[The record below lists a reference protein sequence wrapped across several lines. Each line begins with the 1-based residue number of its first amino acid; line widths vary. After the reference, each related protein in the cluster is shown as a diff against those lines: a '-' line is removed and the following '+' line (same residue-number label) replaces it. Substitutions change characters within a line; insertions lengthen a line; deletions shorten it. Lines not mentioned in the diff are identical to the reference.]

1 MGNRLPA
8 CPLPLDAL
16 LPLVYYGSMSLL
28 TNTRPA
34 PYAPGVMAPAQAVPQ
49 VRADPWAAL
58 WLLVIG
64 VVCEAAIWWGFVQ
77 PYQLR
82 TYYKAL
88 TPYPLDLAKI
98 NGSTLDSANAWALTW
113 VVLFAALYLAYRRA
127 PARPSRV
134 YWAVL
139 GLFALLF
146 CGTLLFMFPVGAADL
161 FDQIFR
167 GRILG
172 HYGANP
178 FFTAPDVYPNDP
190 LRPWVGSWANTGSP
204 YGPAWEVPAAA
215 MSVLAGDD
223 LWTNL
228 ILFKGLVIG
237 AYIVAALALWGTLR
251 RLRPDW
257 AARGLLLFAWN
268 PLVLFETAG
277 NGHNDMVM
285 VAWMLAAM
293 YLLARGGR
301 LALFAPA
308 ALMGAALVKF
318 VPGLLLLPLLAVL
331 WYDAGPG
338 LLTIRRRL
346 GRVSIGAGLAALVAV
361 VAYAPFW
368 HGTSTIGALAR
379 GSLFT
384 ASIPKVVADFL
395 AEQIMAQNR
404 GLSLALATAQAEGT
418 VRSAAAGL
426 AVGWVL
432 VQTLRIVWAAQ
443 DVPDRVTLLT
453 TGYRAMYEVLFVTLL
468 LATLWFQPWYLQWLV
483 ALAPLTF
490 STAIIGRTLLFTLG
504 GIGNYFVWDFLW
516 LWNRAT
522 FRTIQITAAAV
533 ITVPTLL
540 YTLYLWL
547 RPKTAAM
554 SNKQ

>member
-1 MGNRLPA
+1 M
-8 CPLPLDAL
+8 
-16 LPLVYYGSMSLL
+16 YYGSMSLL
-28 TNTRPA
+28 TDTHPA
-34 PYAPGVMAPAQAVPQ
+34 TARAPEAAAPGRAVPQ
-49 VRADPWAAL
+49 ARADPWAAV
-58 WLLVIG
+58 WLLGIG
-64 VVCEAAIWWGFVQ
+64 VVIEAAIWWGFVQ

-98 NGSTLDSANAWALTW
+98 SGSTLDSANTWALTW
-113 VVLFAALYLAYRRA
+113 IVLFAAVYLAYRRA
-127 PARPSRV
+127 PARPSRA
-134 YWAVL
+134 YWGVL

-178 FFTAPDVYPNDP
+178 FFATPNDFPDDP
-190 LRPWVGSWANTGSP
+190 LRAWVGNWANTGSP
-204 YGPAWEVPAAA
+204 YGPAWELPAAA
-215 MSVLAGDD
+215 MSRLAGDD

-228 ILFKGLVIG
+228 LAFKGLVIG
-237 AYIVAALALWGTLR
+237 AYVVAALCLWGTLR

-268 PLVLFETAG
+268 PLILFETAG

-285 VAWMLAAM
+285 IAWLLAAL

-301 LALFAPA
+301 WALFAPA
-308 ALMGAALVKF
+308 ALMGAVLVKF
-318 VPGLLLLPLLAVL
+318 VPGLLMLPLLAVL
-331 WYDAGPG
+331 WYDAGP
-338 LLTIRRRL
+338 LPTTIRHRL
-346 GRVSIGAGLAALVAV
+346 ERVISGLGLAGALAVA
-361 VAYAPFW
+361 AYAPFW

-384 ASIPKVVADFL
+384 ASIPKVVVDTL
-395 AEQIMAQNR
+395 AEQLIAAHA
-404 GLSLALATAQAEGT
+404 GLSLAQATAQAEGW
-418 VRSAAAGL
+418 VRALAGGL

-432 VQTLRIVWAAQ
+432 VQTLRIIWAAQ
-443 DVPDRVTLLT
+443 AVPDRVTLLT
-453 TGYRAMYEVLFVTLL
+453 VGYRAMYEVLFVTLL
-468 LATLWFQPWYLQWLV
+468 LATLWFQPWYVQWLV

-490 STAIIGRTLLFTLG
+490 SSAYVGRALLFTIG

-516 LWNRAT
+516 LWTRAT
-522 FRTIQITAAAV
+522 FRSIQITAAAI
-533 ITVPTLL
+533 ITVPPLL

-547 RPKTAAM
+547 RPKAVLR
-554 SNKQ
+554 SE

>member
-1 MGNRLPA
+1 
-8 CPLPLDAL
+8 
-16 LPLVYYGSMSLL
+16 MSLL
-28 TNTRPA
+28 TDIRPA
-34 PYAPGVMAPAQAVPQ
+34 PVRAPEATVSARAVPQ
-49 VRADPWAAL
+49 ERADPWAAL
-58 WLLVIG
+58 WLLVLG
-64 VVCEAAIWWGFVQ
+64 VVYAGALWWGFVQ

-88 TPYPLDLAKI
+88 TPFPLDLAKI
-98 NGSTLDSANAWALTW
+98 NGSTLDSANMWALTW
-113 VVLFAALYLAYRRA
+113 VVLFAAVYLAYRRA
-127 PARPSRV
+127 PAQPTRV
-134 YWAVL
+134 YWVVL
-139 GLFALLF
+139 GLLALVF

-178 FFTAPDVYPNDP
+178 FFATPDDFAGDP
-190 LRPWVGSWANTGSP
+190 LRAWVGSWANTASP
-204 YGPAWEVPAAA
+204 YGPAWELPAAA
-215 MSVLAGDD
+215 MSWLAGDD

-228 ILFKGLVIG
+228 LLFKGLVIG
-237 AYIVAALALWGTLR
+237 AYIVAALCLWGTLR

-268 PLVLFETAG
+268 PLILFETAG

-285 VAWMLAAM
+285 IAWMMAAM

-301 LALFAPA
+301 WALFAPA

-318 VPGLLLLPLLAVL
+318 VPGLLMLPLLAIL
-331 WYDAGPG
+331 WYDAGP
-338 LLTIRRRL
+338 LPTTIRRRL
-346 GRVSIGAGLAALVAV
+346 GRVSLGAGLAGVLAVA
-361 VAYAPFW
+361 AYAPFW
-368 HGTSTIGALAR
+368 HGTATIGALAR

-384 ASIPKVVADFL
+384 ASIPKVVVDFL
-395 AEQIMAQNR
+395 AEQIVSANR
-404 GLSLALATAQAEGT
+404 GLSVLLATQQAEGL

-432 VQTLRIVWAAQ
+432 VQTLRIIWAAQ
-443 DVPDRVTLLT
+443 DAPPRLTLLT
-453 TGYRAMYEVLFVTLL
+453 VGYRAMYEVLFVTLL
-468 LATLWFQPWYLQWLV
+468 LATLWFQPWYLQWLI

-490 STAIIGRTLLFTLG
+490 SPAIIGRTLLFTLG

-516 LWNRAT
+516 LWNRAA
-522 FRTIQITAAAV
+522 FRSIQITAAAV

-547 RPKTAAM
+547 RPKAVL
-554 SNKQ
+554 SNE

>member
-1 MGNRLPA
+1 
-8 CPLPLDAL
+8 
-16 LPLVYYGSMSLL
+16 MSLL
-28 TNTRPA
+28 TDTRPSVPRA
-34 PYAPGVMAPAQAVPQ
+34 PEAAPQARPVLQ
-49 VRADPWAAL
+49 ERADPWAAV

-64 VVCEAAIWWGFVQ
+64 VVMEAAIWWGFVQ

-82 TYYKAL
+82 KYYQAL

-127 PARPSRV
+127 PARPTPV

-178 FFTAPDVYPNDP
+178 FFTTPDSYPSDP
-190 LRPWVGSWANTGSP
+190 LRAWVGSWANTASP

-215 MSVLAGDD
+215 MSILAGAS
-223 LWTNL
+223 LWNNL
-228 ILFKGLVIG
+228 LLFKGLVIG
-237 AYIVAALALWGTLR
+237 AYVIAALALWGTLR

-268 PLVLFETAG
+268 PLILFETVG

-285 VAWMLAAM
+285 IAWMLGAM

-301 LALFAPA
+301 WALLAPA

-318 VPGLLLLPLLAVL
+318 VPGLLMLPLLTVL

-338 LLTIRRRL
+338 PTTIRRRL
-346 GRVSIGAGLAALVAV
+346 ARVSVGVAGAVALAVA
-361 VAYAPFW
+361 AYAPFW
-368 HGTSTIGALAR
+368 QGTGTIGALAR

-384 ASIPKVVADFL
+384 ASIPKVVVDFL
-395 AEQIMAQNR
+395 AEQIIAQR
-404 GLSLALATAQAEGT
+404 PGLSLLLATQQAEGL
-418 VRSAAAGL
+418 VRSVAAGL

-432 VQTLRIVWAAQ
+432 VQTLRIIWAAQ
-443 DVPDRVTLLT
+443 ARPDRTALLT

-468 LATLWFQPWYLQWLV
+468 FATLWFQPWYLQWLI

-490 STAIIGRTLLFTLG
+490 SGGIIGRTLLFTLG

-516 LWNRAT
+516 LWNRAS
-522 FRTIQITAAAV
+522 FRTIQITAAAI
-533 ITVPTLL
+533 ITGPTLL
-540 YTLYLWL
+540 YTFYLWL
-547 RPKTAAM
+547 RPKTPTP
-554 SNKQ
+554 NL

>member
-1 MGNRLPA
+1 
-8 CPLPLDAL
+8 
-16 LPLVYYGSMSLL
+16 MSLL
-28 TNTRPA
+28 TDTPRAA
-34 PYAPGVMAPAQAVPQ
+34 PRTPEAPSPAQAIPQ
-49 VRADPWAAL
+49 ARAESWAAL
-58 WLLVIG
+58 WLLVLG
-64 VVCEAAIWWGFVQ
+64 VVCEVAIWVGFVQ

-82 TYYKAL
+82 TYYQAL

-98 NGSTLDSANAWALTW
+98 NGSSLDSANAWGLTW

-127 PARPSRV
+127 PARPSGV

-178 FFTAPDVYPNDP
+178 FFTPPNIYPDDP
-190 LRPWVGSWANTGSP
+190 LRPWVGSWANTASP

-228 ILFKGLVIG
+228 LLFKGLVIG

-251 RLRPDW
+251 RLRPEW

-268 PLVLFETAG
+268 PLILFETAG

-285 VAWMLAAM
+285 IAWMLVAL

-301 LALFAPA
+301 WALFAPA

-331 WYDAGPG
+331 WYEAGP
-338 LLTIRRRL
+338 LPDSLRRRL
-346 GRVSIGAGLAALVAV
+346 TRVSVGAGLAALTAV

-368 HGTSTIGALAR
+368 HGTATIGALAR

-384 ASIPKVVADFL
+384 ASIPKVVVDFL
-395 AEQIMAQNR
+395 AEQLVLRDPA
-404 GLSLALATAQAEGT
+404 LDLAAAMAQAEGW
-418 VRSAAAGL
+418 VRSVAAGL
-426 AVGWVL
+426 TVGWML
-432 VQTLRIVWAAQ
+432 VQTLRIIWAGQAR
-443 DVPDRVTLLT
+443 PDRTTLLT
-453 TGYRAMYEVLFVTLL
+453 VGYRAMYEVLFVTLL
-468 LATLWFQPWYLQWLV
+468 FATLWFQPWYLQWLI
-483 ALAPLTF
+483 AITPLTF
-490 STAIIGRTLLFTLG
+490 STAAIGRTLLFTLG
-504 GIGNYFVWDFLW
+504 GIGNYFVWDFIW
-516 LWNRAT
+516 LWNRSSV
-522 FRTIQITAAAV
+522 RSIQITSAAI

-547 RPKTAAM
+547 RPRAAM
-554 SNKQ
+554 SDER

>member
-1 MGNRLPA
+1 
-8 CPLPLDAL
+8 
-16 LPLVYYGSMSLL
+16 MSLL
-28 TNTRPA
+28 TDTRPA
-34 PYAPGVMAPAQAVPQ
+34 TPRAPEAAPLARAVPQ
-49 VRADPWAAL
+49 ERADPWAAL

-64 VVCEAAIWWGFVQ
+64 VVMEAAIWWGFVQ

-88 TPYPLDLAKI
+88 TPFPLDLAKI
-98 NGSTLDSANAWALTW
+98 NGSTLDSANMWALTW
-113 VVLFAALYLAYRRA
+113 IVLFAAVYLAYRRA
-127 PARPSRV
+127 PARPTRV
-134 YWAVL
+134 YWVVL
-139 GLFALLF
+139 GLLALVF

-178 FFTAPDVYPNDP
+178 FFATPDSFADDP
-190 LRPWVGSWANTGSP
+190 LRPWVGSWANTASP

-215 MSVLAGDD
+215 MSLLAGDD
-223 LWTNL
+223 LWANL
-228 ILFKGLVIG
+228 LAFKGLVIG
-237 AYIVAALALWGTLR
+237 AYIVAALCLWGTLR

-268 PLVLFETAG
+268 PLILFETAG

-285 VAWMLAAM
+285 IAWMLAAM

-301 LALFAPA
+301 WALFAPA

-318 VPGLLLLPLLAVL
+318 VPGLLMLPLLAVL
-331 WYDAGPG
+331 WYDAGP
-338 LLTIRRRL
+338 LPTTIRRRL
-346 GRVSIGAGLAALVAV
+346 GRVSIGAVLAGGLAVA
-361 VAYAPFW
+361 AYAPFW
-368 HGTSTIGALAR
+368 HGTGTIGALAR

-384 ASIPKVVADFL
+384 ASIPKVVVDFL
-395 AEQIMAQNR
+395 AEQIISTNR
-404 GLSLALATAQAEGT
+404 GLSLLLATQQAEGW

-432 VQTLRIVWAAQ
+432 VQTLRIIWAAQ
-443 DVPDRVTLLT
+443 DAPDRLTLLT
-453 TGYRAMYEVLFVTLL
+453 VGYRAMYEILFVTLL
-468 LATLWFQPWYLQWLV
+468 FATLWFQPWYLQWLI

-490 STAIIGRTLLFTLG
+490 SAGIIGRTLLFTLG
-504 GIGNYFVWDFLW
+504 GLANYFVWDFLW

-522 FRTIQITAAAV
+522 FRSIQITAAAV
-533 ITVPTLL
+533 ITLPALL

-547 RPKTAAM
+547 RPRAVFSKEP
-554 SNKQ
+554 